1 MNKSYWLMKC
11 EPGAYSIDD
20 LKRDKKTYWEGV
32 RNYQARNF
40 LRDELKAGDLAFF
53 YHSNA
58 EPSGIAGIMEI
69 VREGYA
75 DPSQFDPKSR
85 YYDPESKRE
94 NPRWYVVDV
103 KFIKKLPT
111 LIPLSALRA
120 KKELKGMPLLQP
132 GQRLSIQPV
141 TKERWQITHKL
152 IQEL

>member
-1 MNKSYWLMKC
+1 MKC

-69 VREGYA
+69 VRAGYA
-75 DPSQFDPKSR
+75 DPSQFDSKSR
-85 YYDPESKRE
+85 YYDPESKKE
-94 NPRWYVVDV
+94 KPRWYVVDV
-103 KFIKKLPT
+103 KFIKKLPK

-120 KKELKGMPLLQP
+120 KKELKGMPLLQQ

-141 TKERWQITHKL
+141 TKSEWQITHKL